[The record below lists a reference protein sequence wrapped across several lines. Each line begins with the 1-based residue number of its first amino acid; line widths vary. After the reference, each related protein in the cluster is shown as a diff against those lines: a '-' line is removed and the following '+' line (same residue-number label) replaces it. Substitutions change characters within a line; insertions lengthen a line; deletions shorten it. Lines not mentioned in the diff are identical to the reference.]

1 MDETYPKLVSC
12 KPLKTEF
19 QHLREINLASDEFT
33 IGRGLNNMTVI
44 PFLSISRN
52 HCKFQKCENDWIIN
66 DNSTFGI
73 IINGKRLGKGNNRI
87 LNDGDIIELDPTKEF
102 VYNFN
107 NTDDDFLPSPR
118 KRIKLEP
125 NTCTN
130 LISNVKI
137 KFEES
142 QNCEMKRI
150 EDKIENTKQM
160 KTTNLLLKEQLE
172 TEMKRKINILESEFS
187 SQINNLKGEKDEV
200 QKQKAQLIEE
210 RETQLTNLKNA
221 MNEKLEDLKEQIKKH
236 NESEMKLVKENKILK
251 EKLKKER
258 EEFLLELN
266 RESSS
271 KQEMLKKLTI
281 KMREQEE
288 LRTKEKKQFQELLE
302 KETESLKLAKEKELS
317 ELTEEKRKKELEL
330 ITELNNIKGSL
341 EKQVELTE
349 LQKREALQKLNDQM
363 EEMKKIKNE
372 DQIKMEQLKNEREE
386 IQKQLKEAQQNA
398 VESIEKLKT
407 RVTEREIE
415 LAALAAERIQK
426 QAEQSTEVINSLQE
440 QLERVRNQLHNV
452 ENENK
457 KLLEHNTSPESK
469 EGCSKDTI
477 TEFGEIMESE
487 LQCSICAELFVQ
499 ATTLNCSHTFCKYC
513 ITMWKKKK
521 KECPI
526 CRAPITSECKSL
538 VLDSFIE
545 KMLLSL
551 SEEMKQKRSNLLK
564 SRDELESE
572 LARQDHSKR
581 YRRNSYEHEEESDSF
596 EEEEEED
603 DDFFDYGSLSDHTY
617 SNSGSDWQ
625 EFDGDSTGGSSLS
638 NTNHVPGIPGS
649 FYGGYGRC
657 YRCGAFGHWAPGC
670 PNRL

>member
-1 MDETYPKLVSC
+1 MDETYAKLISC
-12 KPLKTEF
+12 KPLKNEF
-19 QHLREINLASDEFT
+19 QHLREINISSEEFT

-44 PFLSISRN
+44 PFLAISRN
-52 HCKFQKCENDWIIN
+52 HCIFQKCENDWIIN

-73 IINGKRLGKGNNRI
+73 VINGKTLGKGNKRN
-87 LNDGDIIELDPTKEF
+87 LKHGDIIELDPTKEF

-107 NTDDDFLPSPR
+107 YVDDDFLPSSR
-118 KRIKLEP
+118 KRIKLET

-142 QNCEMKRI
+142 QNYEMKRI

-172 TEMKRKINILESEFS
+172 TEMKRKINILESEYS

-200 QKQKAQLIEE
+200 QKQKSQLIEE

-221 MNEKLEDLKEQIKKH
+221 MNAKLEDLKEQIKKH

-271 KQEMLKKLTI
+271 KQEMLEKLTV

-288 LRTKEKKQFQELLE
+288 LRTKEKKQFQELLQ

-341 EKQVELTE
+341 EKQVKLTE
-349 LQKREALQKLNDQM
+349 IQKREALQKLNDQM
-363 EEMKKIKNE
+363 EEMKKMKNE

-457 KLLEHNTSPESK
+457 KLLEHNTSPENK
-469 EGCSKDTI
+469 GGCSKDTI

-564 SRDELESE
+564 SRDELECE
-572 LARQDHSKR
+572 LARQDQLKS
-581 YRRNSYEHEEESDSF
+581 YRRNSDEYEEESDSF
-596 EEEEEED
+596 EEEAED

-617 SNSGSDWQ
+617 SNSGSDGHD
-625 EFDGDSTGGSSLS
+625 FDVDSTGESPLSSTS
-638 NTNHVPGIPGS
+638 YVPGIPGS

-657 YRCGAFGHWAPGC
+657 FRCGAFGHWAPGC